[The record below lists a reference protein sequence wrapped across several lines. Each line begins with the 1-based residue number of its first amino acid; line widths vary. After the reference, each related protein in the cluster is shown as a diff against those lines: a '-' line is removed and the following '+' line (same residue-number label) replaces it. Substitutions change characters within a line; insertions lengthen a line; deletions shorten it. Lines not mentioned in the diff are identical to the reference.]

1 MSWCLLSVPR
11 ILTRKWKE
19 KGPWHALYMVSAVVV
34 GREVL
39 VHSMKTEIQMA
50 SLVSWLH
57 FPVSFSLF
65 GLCFISRVRGI
76 AGHVE
81 TRAAMWPAMCHNC
94 RKWFSGERMAY
105 SVMPYLIVER
115 WCRVGEWCVI
125 LSWIVQNTGHR
136 EDVPWMR
143 TVWGHPCLSRP
154 SEAGREECVPRGPK
168 AGAGAWN
175 SWGGG
180 TRGDSPTPWCSLSFH
195 SRILALRGTEGA
207 YSSHTALSLNTGFLF
222 LDGLRENS
230 FYPYRPL

>member
-34 GREVL
+34 GRGVL
-39 VHSMKTEIQMA
+39 VHSTKIEIQMA
-50 SLVSWLH
+50 TLVSWLH

-65 GLCFISRVRGI
+65 GLCFISRVWGI
-76 AGHVE
+76 AGHVD

-105 SVMPYLIVER
+105 LVMPHLIVEC

-125 LSWIVQNTGHR
+125 LSWIVQNTEHR
-136 EDVPWMR
+136 EDVPRMR
-143 TVWGHPCLSRP
+143 TVWGPPCLSSP
-154 SEAGREECVPRGPK
+154 QFLHLKQGGRNVCPEVPRLALGLK
-168 AGAGAWN
+168 QL
-175 SWGGG
+175 GG
-180 TRGDSPTPWCSLSFH
+180 TRGDSPTPWCSLFFH

-207 YSSHTALSLNTGFLF
+207 YSSHTALSLNTRFLF
-222 LDGLRENS
+222 PWLS
-230 FYPYRPL
+230 